1 MFEWFKKKAA
11 RRIVPLTAGVRE
23 YEMDYED
30 FYYNEEPVEIPKP
43 TVTNQHVGYII
54 VKDSISL
61 TINGKPYSIGR
72 THVNFDKI
80 VVALK
85 AEQFDK
91 LETLIN
97 VGATI
102 TRKTKGKV
110 TVNEFGEVLHDGKS
124 VHNVIAIRISEFV
137 RQGLPFEPLVRFL
150 ENLMLNP
157 SERSIEQLYAFLE
170 HGGFPITP
178 DGCFL
183 GYKGVTKDFKDK
195 HTQKFDNSVGAK
207 QTMRREDVNP
217 DPHAACS
224 VGFHVGTHQFAT
236 EFVGDGGQV
245 VMVKVNPRDAVSV
258 PHDASCQ
265 KLRVCDYEVVAMCP
279 GKVVEPLSTIG
290 YQGDD
295 LAEDDYD
302 EAEDDFEETEEIV
315 WNADDDTLEDAKE
328 EPVKTKR
335 AACTFCGSKGGKRHE
350 GSCKRPR
357 R

>member
-1 MFEWFKKKAA
+1 MFEWFKRKAA
-11 RRIVPLTAGVRE
+11 KRVET
-23 YEMDYED
+23 
-30 FYYNEEPVEIPKP
+30 PVFRQEIPATFVAEP
-43 TVTNQHVGYII
+43 QVTRHVGYII

-61 TINGKPYSIGR
+61 TIDGKPYSIGR

-80 VVALK
+80 VAALK

-97 VGATI
+97 VGAAI

-110 TVNEFGEVLHDGKS
+110 TVNEFGEVLHNGKP
-124 VHNVIAIRISEFV
+124 VHNVIATRISEFV
-137 RQGLPFEPLVRFL
+137 RQGLPFEPLARFL

-183 GYKGVTKDFKDK
+183 GYKGVTNDFKDK
-195 HTQKFDNSVGAK
+195 HTQKFDNALGAK
-207 QTMRREDVNP
+207 QTMPREQVNP

-224 VGFHVGTHQFAT
+224 VGFHVGTHSFAT
-236 EFVGDGGQV
+236 EFVSDGGQV

-265 KLRVCDYEVVAMCP
+265 KLRVCEYEVVAMCP

-290 YQGDD
+290 YQG
-295 LAEDDYD
+295 ETDYD
-302 EAEDDFEETEEIV
+302 EDDFLDEEEDGDFWTEDEDGELEAESLLDSDPV
-315 WNADDDTLEDAKE
+315 EADDGEDIE
-328 EPVKTKR
+328 EATGRKR
-335 AACTFCGSKGGKRHE
+335 GPGGRFL
-350 GSCKRPR
+350 PR
-357 R
+357 S